1 MGAKKKK
8 GGDAKKKGG
17 KGKAEDEEDFSVQ
30 NFWKAYKKKCVEL
43 ECDQSKIIKE
53 YWNKFDNDDEIPKKF
68 HLWEELGWPGIK
80 AIVEAL
86 KAAA

>member
-8 GGDAKKKGG
+8 GGDGKKKGKG
-17 KGKAEDEEDFSVQ
+17 KGDEAEDNSVQ

-43 ECDQSKIIKE
+43 ECDVSKIVKE
-53 YWNKFDNDDEIPKKF
+53 YWNKFDEDDEIPKKF
-68 HLWEELGWPGIK
+68 HLWEELGWPGLK